1 MVNKENNIQFNQLML
16 TDSGELTLKQR
27 QFVDLHKQICY
38 NAQATTES
46 FVNFVKNIKKMKDE
60 QLYLAA
66 GYSIFEEYTENA
78 LRIKQRQA
86 YYYVSIAEK
95 LPESF
100 IRGNADLGVTK
111 LSLLT
116 TLDESEREELIER
129 INLEEASS
137 REISAEIKAL
147 KAERDEAQKQLSIT
161 ADELLETKK
170 EKKALSEKYSEAVS
184 AAKGLAKK
192 NEDLE
197 TRLEKAQ
204 KAAVS
209 PEVVYQPDM
218 QTVADLQA
226 AQKRNQEL
234 EEEDSKKAARIS
246 ELEEKLKAKKEKDE
260 KKKSIELEAAE
271 RKLKE
276 MAAELEEAKAKKTT
290 IADDSL
296 LTFKV
301 KFGDLQRIGGE
312 IQAIIDGSDEETADK
327 LRNAVRAVI
336 TKWQGGMKL

>member
-1 MVNKENNIQFNQLML
+1 MANNTQFDQLML

-38 NAQATTES
+38 NAQATAES
-46 FVNFVKNIKKMKDE
+46 FVSFVQNVRKMKDE

-66 GYSIFEEYTENA
+66 GYSAFEEYTENA
-78 LRIKQRQA
+78 LHIKQRQA

-100 IRGNADLGVTK
+100 VRGNASLGVTK

-116 TLDESEREELIER
+116 TVDESERQELMER

-137 REISAEIKAL
+137 REISEEIKAL
-147 KAERDEAQKQLSIT
+147 RAERDEAQKQLSIAT
-161 ADELLETKK
+161 DELVATQK
-170 EKKALSEKYSEAVS
+170 EKKELSEKYSDALTT
-184 AAKGLAKK
+184 AKGLAEENKV
-192 NEDLE
+192 LE
-197 TRLEKAQ
+197 GKLEYAQ
-204 KAAVS
+204 KAAKT

-234 EEEDSKKAARIS
+234 EEEDGKKAARIS

-260 KKKSIELEAAE
+260 KKKSMELEAAE

-290 IADDSL
+290 ITNDSL

-312 IQAIIDGSDEETADK
+312 IQAIIDSSDEETADK

-336 TKWQGGMKL
+336 TKWQEGMKL